1 MIEPTTTIAVL
12 EDSFDRIRELVESV
26 CTGLDL
32 ERATFRI
39 DPGANTP
46 AWLVWHLSRV
56 QDDHLA
62 ELAGRPQAWLRWR
75 DRFDLPFGPE
85 ATGYGHSADDVAAV
99 RAHGELLAAYHADV
113 HDLTL
118 EYVRSLETAELDRVV
133 DDSWDPPV
141 TASVRL
147 VSVVGDC
154 LQHLGQAE
162 FILGVA
168 DRRR

>member
-1 MIEPTTTIAVL
+1 MTDAATTVTML
-12 EDSFDRIRELVESV
+12 EDSFERIRELVESV
-26 CTGLDL
+26 RTELDGD
-32 ERATFRI
+32 RATFRL

-62 ELAGRPQAWLRWR
+62 DLAGRPQAWPRWR
-75 DRFDLPFGPE
+75 DRFDLPFEPE
-85 ATGYGHSADDVAAV
+85 ATGYGHGADDVTAV
-99 RAHGELLAAYHADV
+99 RAGGALLAAYHADV

-118 EYVRSLETAELDRVV
+118 EYVRSLNAAELGRIV
-133 DDSWDPPV
+133 DDTWDPPV
-141 TASVRL
+141 TSSSRL

-154 LQHLGQAE
+154 LQHLGQAA

-168 DRRR
+168 DRRA